1 VYEESEMEIKVE
13 IGGEEFKIALT
24 KEFSPKTVEK
34 IVESLPIE
42 SEVKKWGDEIYFDV
56 PVENHPCF
64 SLPDPESDDSL
75 R

>member
-1 VYEESEMEIKVE
+1 MYEENEMEIKVE
-13 IGGEEFKIALT
+13 IGGEAFKIALT

-34 IVESLPIE
+34 IVGSLPIE

-56 PVENHPCF
+56 PVENHSCF
-64 SLPDPESDDSL
+64 PLTDPESDDSL

>member
-1 VYEESEMEIKVE
+1 M
-13 IGGEEFKIALT
+13 APT
-24 KEFSPKTVEK
+24 KELSPKTVEK
-34 IVESLPIE
+34 IVGSLPIE